1 MKDILSLKRAITETE
16 YSENMFSKWGTEKNI
31 LFVSPQLSGK
41 HLYKSILPFQCL
53 PDKTESGVIR
63 VATGITSLKPFD
75 YRKQLI
81 EYEIELTDKHIA
93 WADFIVF
100 PFTTQPL
107 SQDVYKKIRALN
119 PRTKICYSVDFNF
132 YELSEAHPYKN
143 IFSDEMILSQVE
155 DNMYFSDAV
164 VVDNL
169 LLVQYIFTKFK
180 KLIEGKYKDVQG
192 YMNLTCLPTMIDS
205 EIVLKNVDYEPENA
219 SFVKT
224 ETIHTPAI
232 NELIEEAANAEQKL
246 KDEFLK
252 NKEVESKLE
261 KKTTTKL
268 VKKIAKP
275 KVDKVVEDILEKE
288 VIVKPT
294 KKSHKKVKSVSE
306 KIIKAKTK
314 KTSNGKRK

>member
-1 MKDILSLKRAITETE
+1 MKDILSLKRAITETD
-16 YSENMFSKWGTEKNI
+16 YCENMFSKWGTEKNI

-41 HLYKSILPFQCL
+41 HLYKSILPFLCL
-53 PDKTESGVIR
+53 PDKTEQGQIR
-63 VATGITSLKPFD
+63 IATGITSLKPFD

-81 EYEIELTDKHIA
+81 EYEIELTDKHIM

-119 PRTKICYSVDFNF
+119 PRTKILYSVDFNF
-132 YELSEAHPYKN
+132 YELSESHPYKN

-180 KLIEGKYKDVQG
+180 KLMEGKYDGVQG
-192 YMNLTCLPTMIDS
+192 YMSLTCLPTMIDS
-205 EIVLKNVDYEPENA
+205 EIVLKNVDYYEPENA
-219 SFVKT
+219 QFIKT

-232 NELIEEAANAEQKL
+232 NELIDEAAKAEQKL
-246 KDEFLK
+246 KEEFLQK
-252 NKEVESKLE
+252 KEVESKSE
-261 KKTTTKL
+261 KNSTDKV
-268 VKKIAKP
+268 VKKITKAKVE
-275 KVDKVVEDILEKE
+275 KVIVEAPVKE
-288 VIVKPT
+288 VKPV
-294 KKSHKKVKSVSE
+294 KKSPKKIKSVSE
-306 KIIKAKTK
+306 KTTKVKTK
-314 KTSNGKRK
+314 KTLNGKRK